1 MRAGASRRR
10 SGPRARSSA
19 RALPRAGGAV
29 TRDEGLARLQA
40 LGFAHRDAESLWEHF
55 DDAERRG
62 KLGHGHSRIEWLETQ
77 DGLDPVAAPIVLQE
91 THAFW
96 RWHANRPIG
105 YRPAR

>member
-62 KLGHGHSRIEWLETQ
+62 KLGHGYSRLEWVAKQERLLPAATQ
-77 DGLDPVAAPIVLQE
+77 IPRQAARTVAAWDA
-91 THAFW
+91 HW
-96 RWHANRPIG
+96 
-105 YRPAR
+105 